1 MGAGRKN
8 SAFASHFSLR
18 LSAIPHPA
26 DCRDA
31 VRSTMSG
38 RFRMIVGAALTLIV
52 GHGVLAAENGPRLRI
67 GHYSTGSGLMG
78 FVIDRMGT
86 PIKLRFDGSDEIL
99 ALTAEQAPY
108 NSMTL
113 KRDDGVSV
121 LRIYETG
128 RILVFSDKLSGGSA
142 DAYRDQEAEPLVV
155 KKATKEQAETEAE
168 SLGRKLRGAG
178 APELAISL
186 DAPRLSADSA
196 AWSAMADA
204 IAVTGITL
212 EEMLT
217 SPIAREVIAAKLRRV
232 VIRDADRVDVRLADD
247 ALIVEVKAMEAVT
260 GRPSSA
266 RLKSAIGDLL

>member
-1 MGAGRKN
+1 
-8 SAFASHFSLR
+8 
-18 LSAIPHPA
+18 
-26 DCRDA
+26 
-31 VRSTMSG
+31 MSG
-38 RFRMIVGAALTLIV
+38 RFRMTVVGAALTLIISQ
-52 GHGVLAAENGPRLRI
+52 GALAAESGPRLRI
-67 GHYSTGSGLMG
+67 GHYSTGTGLMG

-99 ALTAEQAPY
+99 AVTAEPAPY
-108 NSMTL
+108 NSITL

-142 DAYRDQEAEPLVV
+142 DAFRDQEAEPLVV

-178 APELAISL
+178 APALTISL
-186 DAPRLSADSA
+186 DAPRLSDDSA

-204 IAVTGITL
+204 IAVTGSTL

-217 SPIAREVIAAKLRRV
+217 SPIAREIIAAKLRRV
-232 VIRDADRVDVRLADD
+232 VIRDADQIDVKLADD
-247 ALIVEVKAMEAVT
+247 ALIVEVKAKDAVT